1 MRQFV
6 IIGHDAPVD
15 GEFSLNG
22 LPGEGRLDLLSRC
35 VTAALLLSHDIREDV
50 TVHLILG
57 DEVTIRF
64 EGSSLRGLHPDER
77 STAALIRTALEQRE
91 EAIGHIPV
99 ETSPGVFLQRFGI
112 EETIEQ
118 LAGEGTVCQLRE
130 DGKPITT
137 VDPPANPIFV
147 LSDHQDFRAFETEL
161 LAEHC
166 EYQLSLGPT
175 VLHADHAITVANH
188 WMDTDGYSDM

>member
-147 LSDHQDFRAFETEL
+147 LSDHQDFREFETEL
-161 LAEHC
+161 LAEHR

>member
-15 GEFSLNG
+15 AEFSLNG

-35 VTAALLLSHDIREDV
+35 VTSALLVSHGIREDV
-50 TVHLILG
+50 NVHLVLG
-57 DEVTIRF
+57 DEVTVRF
-64 EGSSLRGLHPDER
+64 TGASLRGLHPDER

-99 ETSPGVFLQRFGI
+99 ETSPGVFLKRFGI
-112 EETIEQ
+112 EETIAE
-118 LAGEGTVCQLRE
+118 LAGEGTICQLRE
-130 DGKPITT
+130 DGTALT
-137 VDPPANPIFV
+137 DVNPPDNPIFV
-147 LSDHQDFRAFETEL
+147 LSDHRDFRAFETEL

-166 EYQLSLGPT
+166 DYQLSLGPT
-175 VLHADHAITVANH
+175 VLHADQAITVANH
-188 WMDTDGYSDM
+188 WLDTDGYAKL

>member
-77 STAALIRTALEQRE
+77 STAALVRTALEQRE

-112 EETIEQ
+112 EETTEQ

-147 LSDHQDFRAFETEL
+147 LSDHQDFRDIRDGTAGRTL
-161 LAEHC
+161 RV
-166 EYQLSLGPT
+166 PT
-175 VLHADHAITVANH
+175 FAGSNGAPRRPCD
-188 WMDTDGYSDM
+188 YRC